1 MYQKCRE
8 YQKSQMLEGVF
19 FMGTK
24 VTAMPGESVDSLIR
38 KFNKK
43 VQSEGILTEIKKR
56 EHYLKP
62 SLRKQQKIQMAR
74 KKYIKSKF

>member
-1 MYQKCRE
+1 M
-8 YQKSQMLEGVF
+8 SP
-19 FMGTK
+19 K
-24 VTAMPGESVDSLIR
+24 VIAQPGESADSLIR

-43 VQSEGILTEIKKR
+43 VQTEGILTEVKRR

-74 KKYIKSKF
+74 KKYIRSKT